1 MEPAAAALKDEG
13 TYIIAV
19 GLGKETSFD
28 ELSKIANS
36 RGSVYVLK
44 DYAEIGTYV
53 DTLARGICDG
63 KEYFDIY
70 SNFLNSIIIS
80 FC

>member
-1 MEPAAAALKDEG
+1 MEPAASALKEEG

-19 GLGKETSFD
+19 GLGNETSFD

-63 KEYFDIY
+63 NPF
-70 SNFLNSIIIS
+70 
-80 FC
+80 FCLRKNNKF